1 LVKPTEEE
9 ARVARNESVFRHVNE
24 RIAETAEAGDWQAT
38 HFVCECDDPA
48 CQHRLELPLEQYEQV
63 RTEST
68 QFIVAHGHDNPEHE
82 AVVKRRPGYAIVR
95 KLGQRVVAMVRRTDP
110 RSDVN
115 RER

>member
-1 LVKPTEEE
+1 MKPTEEE

-24 RIAETAEAGDWQAT
+24 RIADSAESAAWEAT

-68 QFIVAHGHDNPEHE
+68 QFIVAHGHDNPDHE
-82 AVVKRRPGYAIVR
+82 AVVKRRRGYAVVR
-95 KLGQRVVAMVRRTDP
+95 KLGQRVVAMVRRSDP
-110 RSDVN
+110 RSDFN

>member
-24 RIAETAEAGDWQAT
+24 RIAETAESGAWDAT

-63 RTEST
+63 RTDSA
-68 QFIVAHGHDNPEHE
+68 QFIVAHGHDNPDHE
-82 AVVKRRPGYAIVR
+82 AVVRRRPSYAVVR
-95 KLGQRVVAMVRRTDP
+95 KLGQRVVAMVRRSDP